1 MKLFFRKVSKKTWT
15 FLCVFIAFEILS
27 LWVYHRCTFLDW
39 PIHVFSYQ
47 AAGPW
52 MMNGLE
58 EYGRKNPLP
67 DKLDSRFYYSPLTI
81 SRCCHARYQDDKPY
95 LQYHMFPSPEGP
107 DFRRFISSKDDEI
120 VYTLD
125 ISVSSTAY
133 EQRNEH
139 FYCHGTKRGSMKQLY
154 PEGGR

>member
-47 AAGPW
+47 ATGPW

-67 DKLDSRFYYSPLTI
+67 DKLDSRFYFSSIPSSP
-81 SRCCHARYQDDKPY
+81 CCHAMYQEDK
-95 LQYHMFPSPEGP
+95 LLDAGH
-107 DFRRFISSKDDEI
+107 RRIAISSISHIPVSGRTRLPEI
-120 VYTLD
+120 R
-125 ISVSSTAY
+125 
-133 EQRNEH
+133 QQQ
-139 FYCHGTKRGSMKQLY
+139 G
-154 PEGGR
+154 